1 MFTVRNGKLVCTT
14 TRDEA
19 IQALHELA
27 DMDSSALY
35 KGSVV
40 WTPTH
45 NSKSKTGLLTP
56 TPTRL
61 GLLEPTKK
69 GKNFSNYFSWRD
81 RAAVEKPGHVTIHK
95 ILERWRQNPESG
107 RKAMQRV
114 QKYAPNRHG
123 EDLLFYAARLGS
135 SFMSVN
141 TFPPSVSKYFADAL
155 GSKRVLDFSAGWLDR
170 LAGFLA
176 APSVQSIT
184 LIEPRPSAAGYAQEM
199 TQIARKELKRAVT
212 LKVHVAGAEV
222 AMPKMAGRS
231 LDKGAKFDLIISS
244 PPYFNLEHYDTSSK
258 NAKLQVMATCA
269 NNQEY
274 LDKFLFPVADAA
286 TKLLT
291 PGGVL
296 VINID
301 DNSHRKV
308 DVCGPL
314 VQHMQKKKDVTLVG
328 TMGLRKNVLVNS
340 MPNSVAG
347 KRGEPVY
354 IWCRGSEATAKAVRQ
369 ALTAKRGAS
378 PTNKTDTRCRT
389 LPVVSE
395 AHE

>member
-1 MFTVRNGKLVCTT
+1 MFTVRHGKLVCTT

-19 IQALHELA
+19 VKALHDLA
-27 DMDSSALY
+27 NMDSSTLY
-35 KGSVV
+35 KGGQP

-56 TPTRL
+56 TPGKL
-61 GLLEPTKK
+61 GLLEPKK
-69 GKNFSNYFSWRD
+69 TGRDFSNFFSWRD
-81 RAAVEKPGHVTIHK
+81 RARVDKPGHVNIHK
-95 ILERWRQNPESG
+95 LLERWRKNPESG

-114 QKYAPNRHG
+114 QKYAPNRRG
-123 EDLLFYAARLGS
+123 EDLLFYAARMGS

-141 TFPPSVSKYFADAL
+141 MFPPGVSKFFADAL

-184 LIEPRPSAAGYAQEM
+184 LIEPRPSAAKYAQEM
-199 TQIARKELKRAVT
+199 VQIARKELKHAVQ
-212 LKVHVAGAEV
+212 LKMHVTGAEKI
-222 AMPKMAGRS
+222 MPKMTQ
-231 LDKGAKFDLIISS
+231 KFDLIISS
-244 PPYFNLEHYDTSSK
+244 PPYFHLEQYDVDSK
-258 NAKLQVMATCA
+258 NAKLQVMATCS

-274 LDKFLFPVADAA
+274 LDKFLFPVVDAA

-291 PGGVL
+291 HGGVL

-314 VQHMQKKKDVTLVG
+314 VHHMQQKQGMSLVG

-347 KRGEPVY
+347 RRGEPVY
-354 IWCRGSEATAKAVRQ
+354 IWCRGSDATARSVRA
-369 ALTAKRGAS
+369 ALTQGK
-378 PTNKTDTRCRT
+378 T
-389 LPVVSE
+389 LPL
-395 AHE
+395 ATTQAA